1 MRIPGRRWWHTL
13 LPGPGADV
21 LSLLV
26 AQGKLT
32 QEGLAHFAQWSA
44 SGSPT
49 DSAEVRRC
57 RVQAYQA
64 RRDLLAALQ
73 TALSTPLD
81 QEDLYILSE
90 RLDRVITEAKDAVRE
105 AEVLGWVPDSHAKAM
120 GQHLAEGTA
129 ALVTAFGMLAH
140 DLNGAGL
147 QADASTASVR
157 EVEHRYREAM
167 TGLLDASEVR
177 TVIAAQDL
185 YRRYARVADHV
196 VAVAD
201 RLWYAVLRG
210 A

>member
-1 MRIPGRRWWHTL
+1 MSGIGPRWWRTL
-13 LPGPGADV
+13 LPGSGPNV

-32 QEGLAHFAQWSA
+32 EEGLAHFARWSE
-44 SGSPT
+44 SGSPR
-49 DSAEVRRC
+49 DSAEVHRSRTE
-57 RVQAYQA
+57 AYQA

-73 TALSTPLD
+73 SALSTPLD

-90 RLDRVITEAKDAVRE
+90 RLDRVLNEAKDTVRE
-105 AEVLGWVPDSHAKAM
+105 AEVLGWSPDSHAKAM
-120 GQHLAEGTA
+120 GHHLAEGTK
-129 ALVTAFGMLAH
+129 ALVTAFAMLPH

-147 QADASTASVR
+147 QADASTSSVR
-157 EVEHRYREAM
+157 QVEHRYREAM
-167 TGLLDASEVR
+167 TGLLGASDVR

-185 YRRYARVADHV
+185 YRRYVRVADHV